1 MNDWVTHVKCYQA
14 EHNCSYK
21 DAMSGAKSSYKKGST
36 AVEGGKFNL
45 SKAVKKIT
53 KGAKRGSKL
62 VEQHKDLAKLVA
74 PQYADQIDKVSKA
87 SNKVNQFA
95 NLVDT
100 QTGSGFNLKKAVRK
114 ATKGTKRA
122 AKGLEK
128 NKQLINLVTG
138 DKYSDQIDKAS
149 RQMGKAVRIAD
160 AVDGVVDGAGIKH
173 FGRKLKH
180 SVHKGAKIAK
190 KVSRAV
196 DQYGPMLEVLAPEL
210 APVIALNSSLRG
222 GAIGSTR
229 NGRQNPYM
237 TAGSF
242 TVPHHG
248 GSFHAGAVP
257 SNSSLIS
264 VHHPAFHPKQLKSY
278 RELIVNN

>member
-1 MNDWVTHVKCYQA
+1 MTEWINHVKCYQA
-14 EHNCSYK
+14 KHNCSYK

-74 PQYADQIDKVSKA
+74 PQYADQIDKASKHA
-87 SNKVNQFA
+87 NKVTQFA

-100 QTGSGFNLKKAVRK
+100 QTGSGFNLKKVVRK

-122 AKGLEK
+122 AKALEQ
-128 NKQLINLVTG
+128 NKELINMVTG

-160 AVDGVVDGAGIKH
+160 AVDGAGIKH

-196 DQYGPMLEVLAPEL
+196 DKYGPMLEMAVPEL

-222 GAIGSTR
+222 GGALGSTR

-248 GSFHAGAVP
+248 GGGYNGGAVP

-264 VHHPAFHPKQLKSY
+264 VYHPAFHPKPLKSY